1 MKKNDPP
8 QSTDRASNMPH
19 SAGPITFCTVI
30 FPIPAAGR
38 PINEGVSAAHPIQA
52 LAKTLIHFFAAY
64 VHYAGRESEFSC
76 MATRRNIYIVMAAM
90 TACVSS
96 TQVSAHPH
104 VWIEM
109 QSDVVFTDDG
119 LIKGVD
125 LEWTFDDGYTQMA
138 LDGLDVDGDGTYSQ
152 SELAPL
158 TKENIASLKDYE
170 YFTVIRANGEQ
181 QKIGEV
187 TDFGQI
193 WSNNKLTL
201 HLQVP
206 LEKPID
212 PKKDEFMFKV
222 YDPEFFIAIDYVKDD
237 PVDVVGKLPESC
249 KLVVKPVPTDAEL
262 DQTRTMLSTKG
273 KDWKPEVSEDFGAL
287 FAQAVSIACKA

>member
-1 MKKNDPP
+1 M
-8 QSTDRASNMPH
+8 
-19 SAGPITFCTVI
+19 
-30 FPIPAAGR
+30 AA
-38 PINEGVSAAHPIQA
+38 
-52 LAKTLIHFFAAY
+52 
-64 VHYAGRESEFSC
+64 
-76 MATRRNIYIVMAAM
+76 RRNTYIVMAAM
-90 TACVSS
+90 MGCFVAAKA
-96 TQVSAHPH
+96 QAHPH

-125 LEWTFDDGYTQMA
+125 LEWTFDDAYTQMA
-138 LDGLDVDGDGTYSQ
+138 LEGLDLDGDGTYSQ
-152 SELAPL
+152 AELAPL

-170 YFTVIRANGEQ
+170 YFTVMRANGEQ

-212 PKKDEFMFKV
+212 PKKDEFVVKV
-222 YDPEFFIAIDYVKDD
+222 YDPEFFIAIDYVTKD
-237 PVDVVGKLPESC
+237 PVDVVGKMPESC

-273 KDWKPEVSEDFGAL
+273 KDWKPEVSEDFGAM

>member
-1 MKKNDPP
+1 
-8 QSTDRASNMPH
+8 
-19 SAGPITFCTVI
+19 
-30 FPIPAAGR
+30 
-38 PINEGVSAAHPIQA
+38 
-52 LAKTLIHFFAAY
+52 
-64 VHYAGRESEFSC
+64 
-76 MATRRNIYIVMAAM
+76 MAPRRNLYIVMAAM
-90 TACVSS
+90 MGCAIAPKA
-96 TQVSAHPH
+96 QAHPH

-109 QSDVVFTDDG
+109 QSTVVFTEDG

-138 LDGLDVDGDGTYSQ
+138 LDGLDVDGDGIYSQ
-152 SELAPL
+152 AELAPL
-158 TKENIASLKDYE
+158 TKENIASLQDYE
-170 YFTVIRANGEQ
+170 FFTVMRVGGEQ
-181 QKIGEV
+181 QKIGAV

-193 WSNNKLTL
+193 WSNNKLKL

-206 LEKPID
+206 LAKPID
-212 PKKDEFMFKV
+212 PKTQEFVLKV

-237 PVDVVGKLPESC
+237 PVDVVGKMPESC

-273 KDWKPEVSEDFGAL
+273 ADWKPETAEDFGAM

>member
-1 MKKNDPP
+1 M
-8 QSTDRASNMPH
+8 
-19 SAGPITFCTVI
+19 
-30 FPIPAAGR
+30 AA
-38 PINEGVSAAHPIQA
+38 
-52 LAKTLIHFFAAY
+52 
-64 VHYAGRESEFSC
+64 
-76 MATRRNIYIVMAAM
+76 RRNLYLVMAAM
-90 TACVSS
+90 MAIFAS
-96 TQVSAHPH
+96 TPARAHPH

-109 QSDVVFTDDG
+109 QSDVVFTENG
-119 LIKGVD
+119 LIKGVN
-125 LEWTFDDGYTQMA
+125 LEWTFDDAYTQMA
-138 LDGLDVDGDGTYSQ
+138 LEGLDIDGDGLYSQ
-152 SELAPL
+152 AELAPL

-170 YFTVIRANGEQ
+170 FFTVMRANGEQ

-212 PKKDEFMFKV
+212 PKTQEFTFKV
-222 YDPEFFIAIDYVKDD
+222 YDPEFFIAIDYVRDD

-273 KDWKPEVSEDFGAL
+273 ADWKPENAEDFGAM
-287 FAQAVSIACKA
+287 FAQAVSIAC

>member
-1 MKKNDPP
+1 M
-8 QSTDRASNMPH
+8 
-19 SAGPITFCTVI
+19 
-30 FPIPAAGR
+30 AA
-38 PINEGVSAAHPIQA
+38 
-52 LAKTLIHFFAAY
+52 
-64 VHYAGRESEFSC
+64 
-76 MATRRNIYIVMAAM
+76 RRNLYLVMAAM
-90 TACVSS
+90 MAPFLATGAR
-96 TQVSAHPH
+96 AHPH

-109 QSDVVFTDDG
+109 QSSVVFTEDG

-125 LEWTFDDGYTQMA
+125 LEWTFDDAYTQMA
-138 LDGLDVDGDGTYSQ
+138 LEGLDVDGDGLYSQ
-152 SELAPL
+152 TELAPL

-170 YFTVIRANGEQ
+170 YFTVMRANGEQ

-212 PKKDEFMFKV
+212 PKTQEFTFKV
-222 YDPEFFIAIDYVKDD
+222 YDPEFFIAIDYVRDD
-237 PVDVVGKLPESC
+237 PVDVVGRLPESC

-262 DQTRTMLSTKG
+262 DQTRTMLSSKG
-273 KDWKPEVSEDFGAL
+273 TDWQPDNAEDFGAM
-287 FAQAVSIACKA
+287 FAQAVSIAC

>member
-1 MKKNDPP
+1 M
-8 QSTDRASNMPH
+8 
-19 SAGPITFCTVI
+19 
-30 FPIPAAGR
+30 
-38 PINEGVSAAHPIQA
+38 
-52 LAKTLIHFFAAY
+52 AAY
-64 VHYAGRESEFSC
+64 GKQFFTAVILVGTLSG
-76 MATRRNIYIVMAAM
+76 VAA
-90 TACVSS
+90 
-96 TQVSAHPH
+96 QAHPH

-119 LIKGVD
+119 LIKGID
-125 LEWTFDDGYTQMA
+125 LEWTFDDGYAQMA
-138 LDGLDVDGDGTYSQ
+138 LDGLDVNSDGFFSP
-152 SELAPL
+152 SELDPL
-158 TKENIASLKDYE
+158 TKENIKSMKDYE
-170 YFTVIRANGEQ
+170 FFTVMRANGEQ

-187 TDFGQI
+187 VEYGQI

-212 PKKDEFMFKV
+212 PKKDEFVFKI

-262 DQTRTMLSTKG
+262 DQTRTMLSEKG

>member
-1 MKKNDPP
+1 M
-8 QSTDRASNMPH
+8 
-19 SAGPITFCTVI
+19 
-30 FPIPAAGR
+30 AA
-38 PINEGVSAAHPIQA
+38 
-52 LAKTLIHFFAAY
+52 
-64 VHYAGRESEFSC
+64 
-76 MATRRNIYIVMAAM
+76 RRNRYIVMAAM
-90 TACVSS
+90 MGCFVAAKA
-96 TQVSAHPH
+96 QAHPH

-125 LEWTFDDGYTQMA
+125 LEWTFDDAYTQMA
-138 LDGLDVDGDGTYSQ
+138 LDGLDLDGDGTYSQ

-158 TKENIASLKDYE
+158 TKENIASLKGYE
-170 YFTVIRANGEQ
+170 YFTVMRANGEQ

-187 TDFGQI
+187 TNFGQI

-201 HLQVP
+201 QLQVP

-212 PKKDEFMFKV
+212 PKKDEFVFKI

-262 DQTRTMLSTKG
+262 DQTRTMLSEKG

>member
-1 MKKNDPP
+1 M
-8 QSTDRASNMPH
+8 
-19 SAGPITFCTVI
+19 
-30 FPIPAAGR
+30 AA
-38 PINEGVSAAHPIQA
+38 
-52 LAKTLIHFFAAY
+52 
-64 VHYAGRESEFSC
+64 
-76 MATRRNIYIVMAAM
+76 RRNLYIVMAAM
-90 TACVSS
+90 MASFVGTPGPGASPCLDRNAVI
-96 TQVSAHPH
+96 H
-104 VWIEM
+104 
-109 QSDVVFTDDG
+109 VVFTEDG

-125 LEWTFDDGYTQMA
+125 LEWTFDDAYTQMA
-138 LDGLDVDGDGTYSQ
+138 LEGLDVDGDGIYSQ
-152 SELAPL
+152 AELAPL

-170 YFTVIRANGEQ
+170 FFTVMRANGEQ

-193 WSNNKLTL
+193 WSNNKLKL

-212 PKKDEFMFKV
+212 PKTQEFVFKV

-237 PVDVVGKLPESC
+237 PVDVVGKMPEVC

-273 KDWKPEVSEDFGAL
+273 ADWKPEIAEDFGAM
-287 FAQAVSIACKA
+287 FAQAVSIAC